1 MNDDFDTLINKLSS
15 DIAKSLKTN
24 LSIYVAKNEQNNEVV
39 QQLRQLLFK
48 LPEYKDL
55 EDKYNKLKQQ
65 CNELQEKADPNI
77 LLDVSE
83 VISKTCNNVTSDVK
97 VIELNYLKNNVINK
111 AAKAESEQ
119 EEEDD
124 ELEEEEDDDSE
135 EDEEEDEKEEDEKEE
150 DEKEEDEEAVEAV
163 AEEEETKKEE
173 AVEEAKDEKDEEDD
187 EDEKDEKDEE
197 DEEEDEEEE
206 ELELVVIDKKNY
218 YKNELNNDIYE
229 CLDDE
234 EIGELV
240 GKLVNGKI
248 HR

>member
-65 CNELQEKADPNI
+65 CNELQEKSDPNI

-124 ELEEEEDDDSE
+124 ESEEEE

-173 AVEEAKDEKDEEDD
+173 AVEEAKDEKDDEDEDD
-187 EDEKDEKDEE
+187 EE
-197 DEEEDEEEE
+197 DEDEEEE

>member
-1 MNDDFDTLINKLSS
+1 MNDDFDSLINKLSS

-24 LSIYVAKNEQNNEVV
+24 LSIYVAKSEQNNEVV

-55 EDKYNKLKQQ
+55 EDKYNKLNQQ
-65 CNELQEKADPNI
+65 CNELQDKSDPNI

-124 ELEEEEDDDSE
+124 E
-135 EDEEEDEKEEDEKEE
+135 
-150 DEKEEDEEAVEAV
+150 
-163 AEEEETKKEE
+163 
-173 AVEEAKDEKDEEDD
+173 
-187 EDEKDEKDEE
+187 
-197 DEEEDEEEE
+197 
-206 ELELVVIDKKNY
+206 
-218 YKNELNNDIYE
+218 
-229 CLDDE
+229 
-234 EIGELV
+234 
-240 GKLVNGKI
+240 
-248 HR
+248 